1 MMWPQ
6 YFIGSLP
13 NCALW
18 NYISQPQG
26 GSKYR
31 YINLMEAGEEET
43 PSFHK
48 PVLWSQ
54 RRASTIYQEKH
65 SRYIKKDIQ
74 T

>member
-1 MMWPQ
+1 MTAIFYW
-6 YFIGSLP
+6 I
-13 NCALW
+13 NKD
-18 NYISQPQG
+18 ISQPQG
-26 GSKYR
+26 GSKHR

-54 RRASTIYQEKH
+54 RRASTIHQGKKVD
-65 SRYIKKDIQ
+65 IQNKDIQ